1 MGNFLGWEWHI
12 DRDADRMR
20 VNLFGDSPITQT
32 IKAQLLR
39 EGYVVGERFPTY
51 TIELAKG
58 YSEAEGGKITDG
70 KLKIWSTAGPLEQHL
85 LLRLCELTKEPL
97 MLLRAKSEF
106 EVKIDVPQREEYNIS
121 HAIVRAMNELAHVK
135 VPWLK
140 RWLLK

>member
-1 MGNFLGWEWHI
+1 
-12 DRDADRMR
+12 MR
-20 VNLFGDSPITQT
+20 ISLIGDSPILPAIKTQL
-32 IKAQLLR
+32 QR
-39 EGYVVGERFPTY
+39 EGYVVSERFPTY

-58 YSEAEGGKITDG
+58 YTEDEGGKITDG
-70 KLKIWSTAGPLEQHL
+70 KLKIWSTFGQLEQRV

-106 EVKIDVPQREEYNIS
+106 EIKIAVPQREEYNIS
-121 HAIVRAMNELAHVK
+121 HAVMRALNELAHVK